1 MTPGRIGLLI
11 TFALVILV
19 APLAAAH
26 VDQILKGTEEESRC
40 IV

>member
-1 MTPGRIGLLI
+1 MTRCRIGFI
-11 TFALVILV
+11 VAFALVILV